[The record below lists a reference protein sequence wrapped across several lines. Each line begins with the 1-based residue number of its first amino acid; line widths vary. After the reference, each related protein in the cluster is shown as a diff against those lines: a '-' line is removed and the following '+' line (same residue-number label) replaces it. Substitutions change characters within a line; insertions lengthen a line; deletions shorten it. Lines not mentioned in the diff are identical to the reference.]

1 MFLDKG
7 VKDDLTEL
15 EIQRKKT
22 KQWAPGASRQI
33 ENTLGLGTGSGEIS
47 IVAVESVG
55 LGAGEADGGQSRSPS
70 SLRIP
75 NQAVD

>member
-22 KQWAPGASRQI
+22 KAPGASRQI
-33 ENTLGLGTGSGEIS
+33 ENTLGLGAGSGEIS

-55 LGAGEADGGQSRSPS
+55 
-70 SLRIP
+70 
-75 NQAVD
+75 

>member
-15 EIQRKKT
+15 EIQRKKKT
-22 KQWAPGASRQI
+22 KQWAPRAFRQI
-33 ENTLGLGTGSGEIS
+33 ENTMELEAGSGEIS

-55 LGAGEADGGQSRSPS
+55 
-70 SLRIP
+70 
-75 NQAVD
+75 